1 MMNSLKNFLKEI
13 KSNPT
18 STIINVFGYSLA
30 LASCLVIGSFV
41 YYQSTFDRFNV
52 NKDRIFRMN
61 RSLNENGTHEAIT
74 NHHWAEVL
82 PGEITGIEKI
92 ARIGQFYESN
102 IEFEKNDFKANGA
115 RGDKELFDI
124 FSFPLIEKESEDFFA
139 KPLSIAI
146 SQSLAQRIFGNTS
159 PLGKTLKLG
168 YQRDYTVTAVFKD
181 IPLNSSFSFEF
192 LVNTNDMLNDFGEQM
207 KNHWAW
213 WAWNTFILVKDQ
225 SIVSTFGERMKPLQN
240 KYVGE
245 WYANSNDYYLQ
256 PLSKIHF
263 HSASIMHSF
272 DKDIPVALVYIFIS
286 AGFLILVISCINFVN
301 LSVAGFEA
309 RKKSVAIKKIIGA
322 SRTFLFK
329 QYMSFS
335 ILLTFLCVLIS
346 LIIASYFIPWLK
358 TLGITGIDIPYNKPF
373 FWLIILSFSLFT
385 GFLSGIYPSNH
396 ISKIVTLSSNNTIKV
411 KSVFRNA
418 LITIQFTIAIFLLI
432 ASTTIKKQLNH
443 SIKGNLGYEHASL
456 LSFSVSEDVFNHYD
470 AFDGE
475 IKNINGVIAT
485 TSCGFTMPGDL
496 GNYWPVKPSGGNVQ
510 INIFHSSVAPNFFD
524 VLKIPLKVKF
534 GEFKE
539 DTTLAY
545 DYVIINEEAEKQFE
559 MGETILGKTY
569 HIGETKTEV
578 TGIAKDFH
586 ISSLHNKIKPSQ
598 FFIRNKNWNYIVQC
612 ETSDEKE
619 IIAKIQQVWKK
630 FEPIQPFKYELIDDM
645 INQQYAKEKA
655 LLRLFNIFFVLSIL
669 ISLIGLFGLVQLL
682 LRFRVK
688 EVGIRKVNG
697 ARVTEVM
704 AMLNKDFVKW
714 VAIAFVIACPIAW
727 YAMNKWLQNFAYK
740 TELSWWIFAL
750 AGALALGIAVLTVS
764 WQSYR
769 AASRNPVEALRYE

>member
-1 MMNSLKNFLKEI
+1 MNTLKNFFKEI
-13 KSNPT
+13 KSNRSIT
-18 STIINVFGYSLA
+18 VINVFGYALA
-30 LASCLVIGSFV
+30 LASCLVIGTFV
-41 YYQSTFDRFNV
+41 YHQSTFDRFNV

-61 RSLNENGTHEAIT
+61 RFLNEKSTHEAIT

-92 ARIGQFYESN
+92 ARIGRSYESS
-102 IEFEKNDFKANGA
+102 IEFEKNEFKAIGA
-115 RGDKELFDI
+115 TGDKELFDI
-124 FSFPLIEKESEDFFA
+124 FSFPLKEKEGEDFFS

-146 SQSLAQRIFGNTS
+146 SQSLAQKIFGKTS

-192 LVNTNDMLNDFGEQM
+192 LLNTSDMLNEYGEQM

-225 SIVSTFGERMKPLQN
+225 SIVSNFGEIMKPLQN

-245 WYANSNDYYLQ
+245 WYAKSNDYYLQ

-263 HSASIMHSF
+263 HSASIMYSF

-286 AGFLILVISCINFVN
+286 AGILILIISCINFIN
-301 LSVAGFEA
+301 LSVASFEA

-322 SRTFLFK
+322 SRAYLFK

-335 ILLTFLCVLIS
+335 ILITFLCVLIS

-358 TLGITGIDIPYNKPF
+358 TLGITGIDIPYNNPF
-373 FWLIILSFSLFT
+373 FWLIILIFSLFT

-396 ISKIVTLSSNNTIKV
+396 ISKIISLSTNNTV
-411 KSVFRNA
+411 KTRSVFRNA
-418 LITIQFTIAIFLLI
+418 LITVQFIIAIFLLI
-432 ASTTIKKQLNH
+432 AATTIKKQLNH
-443 SIKGNLGYEHASL
+443 SIKGNLGFEHASL
-456 LSFSVSEDVFNHYD
+456 LSFSTSQDVFNHYD
-470 AFDGE
+470 AFNEE
-475 IKNINGVIAT
+475 IKKINGVLST
-485 TSCGFTMPGDL
+485 TSCGFSVPGDL
-496 GNYWPVKPSGGNVQ
+496 GNYWPVKPSGGNEQ
-510 INIFHSSVAPNFFD
+510 IEIFHSSVAPNFFD
-524 VLKIPLKVKF
+524 VMKIPIKVKLGTF
-534 GEFKE
+534 RE

-545 DYVIINEEAEKQFE
+545 DYAVINEEAEKQFD

-569 HIGETKTEV
+569 NIGETKTEV

-598 FFIRNKNWNYIVQC
+598 FFIRDKNWNYIVQC
-612 ETSDEKE
+612 GTSDEKE

-630 FEPIQPFKYELIDDM
+630 FEPIQPFKYELIDDL
-645 INQQYAKEKA
+645 ITQQYARENV
-655 LLRLFNIFFVLSIL
+655 LLKLFNIFFVLSIL
-669 ISLIGLFGLVQLL
+669 ISLVGLFGLVQLL

-697 ARVTEVM
+697 AKAYQIM
-704 AMLNKDFVKW
+704 AMLNKDFIIW
-714 VAIAFVIACPIAW
+714 VLVAFMIACPFAW
-727 YAMNKWLQNFAYK
+727 LAMHKWLQSFAYK
-740 TELSWWIFAL
+740 TTLSWWVFAA
-750 AGALALGIAVLTVS
+750 AGAIAIMVALLTVS
-764 WQSYR
+764 WQSWR
-769 AASRNPVEALRYE
+769 AATRNPVEALRYE